1 MKQTLPTSVVPA
13 DMQRIREQMQDYITD
28 AAALPISFICGG
40 ERIKGLPARFSPR
53 VKEER
58 KGDVIERTFTGKDET
73 GLEITVVT
81 TEYTDFPVAEIVAY
95 FRGGA
100 QNTPVLRDI
109 LAFDGKFRGRRPVL
123 YHNTGDYYSSNGY
136 ETRSELMEPNF
147 QTHMNFAPTG
157 GRACD
162 EAFPYFKLQCEGF
175 GLNIAV
181 GWPAQWKANFRSIQG
196 GVAMQAGQEIT
207 HLYIR
212 PGETIRTPRITIM
225 AYEGDYA
232 RGINLWRRWYFKHIL
247 PRPNGKPI
255 PKIMHAS
262 YNGGGP
268 EFTESTEQNQLE
280 YIQKYVDSGLPY
292 NCWWIDAGWYDC
304 TLPDGTKFWP
314 LTGNWYADKKRY
326 PIACGPS
333 PTSCTSTA

>member
-1 MKQTLPTSVVPA
+1 M
-13 DMQRIREQMQDYITD
+13 
-28 AAALPISFICGG
+28 
-40 ERIKGLPARFSPR
+40 
-53 VKEER
+53 
-58 KGDVIERTFTGKDET
+58 IERTFTGKDET

-181 GWPAQWKANFRSIQG
+181 GWPAPVEGEFPLDSRRRGHAG
-196 GVAMQAGQEIT
+196 G
-207 HLYIR
+207 
-212 PGETIRTPRITIM
+212 PG
-225 AYEGDYA
+225 
-232 RGINLWRRWYFKHIL
+232 N
-247 PRPNGKPI
+247 
-255 PKIMHAS
+255 HAS
-262 YNGGGP
+262 VHP
-268 EFTESTEQNQLE
+268 
-280 YIQKYVDSGLPY
+280 
-292 NCWWIDAGWYDC
+292 AGRDH
-304 TLPDGTKFWP
+304 PHPAHNHHGV
-314 LTGNWYADKKRY
+314 
-326 PIACGPS
+326 
-333 PTSCTSTA
+333 